1 MPQLALAL
9 GLAHLLNYRLR
20 GRTFLRVAMLMP
32 YATSVAAATLVFAL
46 IFGRDAGLVNGLLG
60 VVGIDPVD
68 WRNGDWTAQ
77 IAISVIVI
85 WRWTGYNAL
94 IYLAGMQ
101 SISHDLYEAAAL
113 DGANRWQ
120 QFLHVTLPGLRPTIL
135 FTVVV
140 STIGASQLF
149 GEPLLFGG
157 GQANG
162 GPANQYQT
170 LGLFMYQQGW
180 QFGQLGRAATVAWV
194 MFVMIVGLVLLNTA
208 GSLAGGPSD
217 DRDLRRAPHRPPG
230 RPHLRRPR
238 RRPRLRVPRALLLH
252 ARRRQPADGRDE
264 RLAAAA
270 AARRRPVDERRDG
283 DPSSRTS
290 AWRWSTRC
298 SSPATITAGDRAVLH
313 ARRLRLRQAAFRGRN
328 VAVRDHDRHDD
339 DPAEPVASSRCTR
352 SWPTWGWPGPLPS
365 VILPSLVT
373 AFGVFFMRQYLMQS
387 LPDELIE
394 AARMDGATSL
404 RTVWSIVLPIARPG
418 MAVLGMLTFMT
429 AWNDFFWPVIALTS
443 TNPTVQVALNNLGS
457 GYVPDQP

>member
-1 MPQLALAL
+1 MTVDIPPRVAPAVEGPLPPTAGAPPRLSWRSRLHAAEARTAPYAYVAPFFVIFLAFGLFPLVYTAYISLHRYRLGSRMSWVGLDNYVWLFTNPGFYNALWKTFTIGVLSTVPQLALAL
-9 GLAHLLNYRLR
+9 ALAHLLNYRLR

-77 IAISVIVI
+77 VAISVIVI

-101 SISHDLYEAAAL
+101 SISSDLYEAAAL

-194 MFVMIVGLVLLNTA
+194 MFVLIVGLVLLN
-208 GSLAGGPSD
+208 SW
-217 DRDLRRAPHRPPG
+217 
-230 RPHLRRPR
+230 
-238 RRPRLRVPRALLLH
+238 V
-252 ARRRQPADGRDE
+252 ARRRAE
-264 RLAAAA
+264 R
-270 AARRRPVDERRDG
+270 
-283 DPSSRTS
+283 
-290 AWRWSTRC
+290 
-298 SSPATITAGDRAVLH
+298 
-313 ARRLRLRQAAFRGRN
+313 
-328 VAVRDHDRHDD
+328 
-339 DPAEPVASSRCTR
+339 
-352 SWPTWGWPGPLPS
+352 
-365 VILPSLVT
+365 
-373 AFGVFFMRQYLMQS
+373 
-387 LPDELIE
+387 
-394 AARMDGATSL
+394 
-404 RTVWSIVLPIARPG
+404 
-418 MAVLGMLTFMT
+418 
-429 AWNDFFWPVIALTS
+429 
-443 TNPTVQVALNNLGS
+443 
-457 GYVPDQP
+457 

>member
-1 MPQLALAL
+1 MTSVAPPRTLPAAGEPLPPAAGAPRGNRSWRSRLHAAEARTAPYAYVAPFFAIFLAFGLFPLVYTAWISLHRYRLGSKMSWVGLDNYTWLFSNPSFYNALWKTVTIGVLSTVPQLAIAL
-9 GLAHLLNYRLR
+9 GLAHLLNYKLR

-77 IAISVIVI
+77 VAISVIVI

-101 SISHDLYEAAAL
+101 SISNDLYEAAAL

-194 MFVMIVGLVLLNTA
+194 MFVLIVGLVLLN
-208 GSLAGGPSD
+208 SWI
-217 DRDLRRAPHRPPG
+217 
-230 RPHLRRPR
+230 
-238 RRPRLRVPRALLLH
+238 
-252 ARRRQPADGRDE
+252 ARRKDA
-264 RLAAAA
+264 
-270 AARRRPVDERRDG
+270 
-283 DPSSRTS
+283 
-290 AWRWSTRC
+290 
-298 SSPATITAGDRAVLH
+298 
-313 ARRLRLRQAAFRGRN
+313 
-328 VAVRDHDRHDD
+328 
-339 DPAEPVASSRCTR
+339 
-352 SWPTWGWPGPLPS
+352 
-365 VILPSLVT
+365 
-373 AFGVFFMRQYLMQS
+373 
-387 LPDELIE
+387 
-394 AARMDGATSL
+394 
-404 RTVWSIVLPIARPG
+404 
-418 MAVLGMLTFMT
+418 
-429 AWNDFFWPVIALTS
+429 
-443 TNPTVQVALNNLGS
+443 
-457 GYVPDQP
+457 